1 MAGNKTAA
9 GKQVSDEPQVAPWNE
24 PAETGEPDVVTTT
37 AGVNAVKK
45 SFRDFNMRKR
55 LEENPTT
62 LYPFVY
68 PGMGDTG
75 YWLKIR
81 SQHSAEY
88 REAEQKAQRQ
98 ISAMILAAGGEVDKV
113 DPALIKDISLRAF
126 TKLVAEWNFPDEMT
140 EDNLVE
146 FLTDNP
152 IAYDEINTLAATDS
166 LFF

>member
-1 MAGNKTAA
+1 
-9 GKQVSDEPQVAPWNE
+9 
-24 PAETGEPDVVTTT
+24 
-37 AGVNAVKK
+37 
-45 SFRDFNMRKR
+45 
-55 LEENPTT
+55 
-62 LYPFVY
+62 
-68 PGMGDTG
+68 MGDTG

>member
-1 MAGNKTAA
+1 MAGNKTAKSKTPVRGPA
-9 GKQVSDEPQVAPWNE
+9 DAPWNE
-24 PAETGEPDVVTTT
+24 STQTGEPDVVTTT

-98 ISAMILAAGGEVDKV
+98 ISAMVIAAGGEVDKV
-113 DPALIKDISLRAF
+113 DPALIKDITMRAF
-126 TKLVAEWNFPDEMT
+126 TKLIAEWNFPDEMT

-152 IAYDEINTLAATDS
+152 IAYDEINKLAATDS

>member
-1 MAGNKTAA
+1 MAKAPKT
-9 GKQVSDEPQVAPWNE
+9 K
-24 PAETGEPDVVTTT
+24 GETTT
-37 AGVNAVKK
+37 EAGANAVKK

-68 PGMGDTG
+68 PGLGNTG
-75 YWLKIR
+75 FWLRIR
-81 SQHSAEY
+81 SQHCPEY

-98 ISAMILAAGGEVDKV
+98 ISAMILAGGGDADKV
-113 DPALIKDISLRAF
+113 DPELIKDISLRAF

-152 IAYDEINTLAATDS
+152 IAYDEINMLAAQDS

>member
-1 MAGNKTAA
+1 MAGNKVAKGA
-9 GKQVSDEPQVAPWNE
+9 RKPVSDAPEAPWSE
-24 PAETGEPDVVTTT
+24 PAVTTE
-37 AGVNAVKK
+37 AGVEAVKK
-45 SFRDFNMRKR
+45 SFRNFNMRKR

-68 PGMGDTG
+68 PGVGNTG
-75 YWLKIR
+75 FWLRIR
-81 SQHSAEY
+81 SQHCPEY

-98 ISAMILAAGGEVDKV
+98 ISAMILAGGGDADKV
-113 DPALIKDISLRAF
+113 DPELIKDISLRAF

-152 IAYDEINTLAATDS
+152 IAYDEINTLAAQDS